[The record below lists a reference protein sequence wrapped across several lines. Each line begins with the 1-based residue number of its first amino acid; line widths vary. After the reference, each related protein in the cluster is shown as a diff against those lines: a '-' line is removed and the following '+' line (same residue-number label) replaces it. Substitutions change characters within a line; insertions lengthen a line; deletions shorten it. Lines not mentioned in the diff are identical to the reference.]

1 MGHGRRNNGKR
12 SLMITGLLTF
22 LFFFAIIGCVLY
34 GRKLIR
40 TEKVDAVFGNPER
53 AQGGIHWVI
62 VGSSFLLL
70 VWLYYSWD
78 IAKSFFPKSANEL
91 CQVGKVNES
100 LLSLKYLFPIDE
112 RQLKS
117 TSVIETESEN
127 LNKITIEIE
136 KSGIENQDK
145 SNLLNFVSQTKNTI
159 PLLTNEQLLNNDTRE
174 QIKLINKKII
184 NLTENF
190 KRSDYP
196 NESTEQELERIEAAK
211 EEGSWKASST
221 SIENTIEIP
230 FIPKTKRGL
239 KFQAA
244 ATELNLISDEFFELK
259 NHNEQYTSA
268 LEKLKKE
275 IKDYRSNL
283 SSSKEISSSLA
294 KDILK
299 IARRIEYASIFPPNT
314 LDDMQASIINFD
326 NLQKKEQGGLRWVDL
341 LLFPSGTIISSG
353 PSCSEQGSGRWLP
366 KPSDTLNKFTLM
378 LNPNVGYKQIPLIW
392 YEMMDVSKI
401 IGFLIPDWFADILP
415 GEYPVHDEQGEVKPN
430 FKSKVLS
437 FVTGD
442 FNLFKIPIPTGHIW
456 DSFLR
461 VFLGLVAGIIV
472 GVPLG
477 LFMGLN
483 RFAKGFF
490 DPLIELY
497 RPVPPLAWAP
507 LVISVLGIDNL
518 GKVFLLFMVSLSI
531 MIISARAGA
540 SGTQL
545 SKIHAA
551 HSLGA
556 SKWQI
561 LRHVIFPNSLPEI
574 LTGIRVA
581 TGMCW
586 GTLVAAEFLAGT
598 TGVGFVEN
606 VAKKYFQYEVI
617 WITIFIMGMLGLIFD
632 ITIRKIIDKTIP
644 WRGKG

>member
-1 MGHGRRNNGKR
+1 
-12 SLMITGLLTF
+12 MITGFLTF
-22 LFFFAIIGCVLY
+22 LFFFAIVGCVLY

-53 AQGGIHWVI
+53 AKGGIHWVI

-70 VWLYYSWD
+70 IWLYYSWD
-78 IAKSFFPKSANEL
+78 IAKSFFPRSANEL

-100 LLSLKYLFPIDE
+100 LLSLKYLFPIEE

-117 TSVIETESEN
+117 TSVIETETEN
-127 LNKITIEIE
+127 LSKITIEIE
-136 KSGIENQDK
+136 KSGIKNQDK
-145 SNLLNFVSQTKNTI
+145 SKLIDFISQTKNTI

-174 QIKLINKKII
+174 QIKIINEKIV
-184 NLTENF
+184 NLTESF

-196 NESTEQELERIEAAK
+196 NESVEQEMKRLEAAR

-244 ATELNLISDEFFELK
+244 ATELNSISDEFFELR
-259 NHNEQYTSA
+259 NHNEQYASA

-275 IKDYRSNL
+275 IKDYRTSL
-283 SSSKEISSSLA
+283 GSSEEISSSFA
-294 KDILK
+294 KDVLK

-314 LDDMQASIINFD
+314 LKDMQASIINFD
-326 NLQKKEQGGLRWVDL
+326 NVQKKEQGSLRWVDIF
-341 LLFPSGTIISSG
+341 LFPSGTIISSG

-366 KPSDTLNKFTLM
+366 KPSDTLNKFSLM

-415 GEYPVHDEQGEVKPN
+415 GEYPVHNEKGEVKPN

>member
-1 MGHGRRNNGKR
+1 
-12 SLMITGLLTF
+12 MITGFLTF

-40 TEKVDAVFGNPER
+40 TEKVGAVFGNPER

-127 LNKITIEIE
+127 LNKISIEIE
-136 KSGIENQDK
+136 KSGIKNQDK
-145 SNLLNFVSQTKNTI
+145 SKLINFVSQTKNTI
-159 PLLTNEQLLNNDTRE
+159 PLLTNEQLLSNDTRE
-174 QIKLINKKII
+174 QIKLINEKII

-196 NESTEQELERIEAAK
+196 NESAEQELERIEAAE

-275 IKDYRSNL
+275 IKDYRDSL
-283 SSSKEISSSLA
+283 SSSEEISSSLG

-314 LDDMQASIINFD
+314 LNDMQASIINFD
-326 NLQKKEQGGLRWVDL
+326 NVQKKEQGSLRWVDL

-415 GEYPVHDEQGEVKPN
+415 GEYPVHNEQGEVKPN

>member
-1 MGHGRRNNGKR
+1 
-12 SLMITGLLTF
+12 MITAFLTF
-22 LFFFAIIGCVLY
+22 VFFFAIVGCVLY
-34 GRKLIR
+34 GRKLIK

-78 IAKSFFPKSANEL
+78 IAKSFFPRSANEL

-100 LLSLKYLFPIDE
+100 LLSLKYLFPIEE

-117 TSVIETESEN
+117 TSVIETETEN
-127 LNKITIEIE
+127 LNKIIIEIE
-136 KSGIENQDK
+136 KSEEVKSQDK
-145 SNLLNFVSQTKNTI
+145 NKLLNFVSQTKNTI
-159 PLLTNEQLLNNDTRE
+159 PLLTNEKLLNNETKE
-174 QIKLINKKII
+174 QIKIINNKII

-190 KRSDYP
+190 RKKDYP
-196 NESTEQELERIEAAK
+196 NESAEQEIERIEAAK

-230 FIPKTKRGL
+230 SIPKTKRGL

-244 ATELNLISDEFFELK
+244 AEELNLISDEFFELR
-259 NHNEQYTSA
+259 NHNSQYTSA

-275 IKDYRSNL
+275 IKDFRTNL
-283 SSSKEISSSLA
+283 GSSEEIASSFA

-314 LDDMQASIINFD
+314 LKDMQLSIINFD
-326 NLQKKEQGGLRWVDL
+326 KAQKKEQGTLRWVDI

-366 KPSDTLNKFTLM
+366 KPSDTINKFTLM

-401 IGFLIPDWFADILP
+401 IGFLIPDWFADVLP
-415 GEYPVHDEQGEVKPN
+415 GEYPVHNEQGEVKPN

-477 LFMGLN
+477 FFMGLN

-617 WITIFIMGMLGLIFD
+617 WITIFIMGMLGLLFD

>member
-1 MGHGRRNNGKR
+1 MV
-12 SLMITGLLTF
+12 TGFLTF

-53 AQGGIHWVI
+53 AKGGIHWVI

-70 VWLYYSWD
+70 IWLYYSWD

-100 LLSLKYLFPIDE
+100 LLSLKYLFPIEE

-117 TSVIETESEN
+117 TSVIETETEN
-127 LNKITIEIE
+127 LNKIIIEIE
-136 KSGIENQDK
+136 NSENVKNQDK
-145 SNLLNFVSQTKNTI
+145 NKLFDFVKQTKNTI
-159 PLLTNEQLLNNDTRE
+159 PLLTNEKLLNNKTVE
-174 QIKLINKKII
+174 QIEIINSKIV

-196 NESTEQELERIEAAK
+196 NESADQEIERIKAAN
-211 EEGSWKASST
+211 EEGPWKASST

-230 FIPKTKRGL
+230 SVPKTKRGL
-239 KFQAA
+239 KFQTA
-244 ATELNLISDEFFELK
+244 ATELNLISDEFFELR
-259 NHNEQYTSA
+259 NHNEQYASA
-268 LEKLKKE
+268 LDKLKKE
-275 IKDYRSNL
+275 IKDYRTNL
-283 SSSKEISSSLA
+283 SSSEEISSSLA

-314 LDDMQASIINFD
+314 LKNMQASIINFD
-326 NLQKKEQGGLRWVDL
+326 NIQKEEQGSLRWIDI
-341 LLFPSGTIISSG
+341 LFFPTGTIISSG

-366 KPSDTLNKFTLM
+366 KPSDTINKFTLM

-401 IGFLIPDWFADILP
+401 IGFLMPDWFADILP
-415 GEYPVHDEQGEVKPN
+415 GEYPVHNERGEVKPN

-442 FNLFKIPIPTGHIW
+442 FKFFKIPIPTGHIW

-461 VFLGLVAGIIV
+461 VFLGLIAGIIV

-617 WITIFIMGMLGLIFD
+617 WITIFIMGMLGLVFD
-632 ITIRKIIDKTIP
+632 ITLRKIIDKTIP

>member
-1 MGHGRRNNGKR
+1 
-12 SLMITGLLTF
+12 MITGFLTF
-22 LFFFAIIGCVLY
+22 LFFFAIVGCVLY

-53 AQGGIHWVI
+53 AKGGIHWVI

-100 LLSLKYLFPIDE
+100 LLSLKYLFPIEE

-117 TSVIETESEN
+117 TSVIETETEN

-136 KSGIENQDK
+136 KSGIKNQNK
-145 SNLLNFVSQTKNTI
+145 SKLFNFISQTKNTI

-174 QIKLINKKII
+174 QIKIINEKII
-184 NLTENF
+184 DLTENF
-190 KRSDYP
+190 KSSDYP
-196 NESTEQELERIEAAK
+196 NESAEQEIERIEAAK
-211 EEGSWKASST
+211 KEGSWKASST

-244 ATELNLISDEFFELK
+244 ATELNLISDEFFELR
-259 NHNEQYTSA
+259 NHNEQYASA

-275 IKDYRSNL
+275 IKDYRTSL
-283 SSSKEISSSLA
+283 GSSEEISSSFA

-314 LDDMQASIINFD
+314 LKDMQASIIDFD
-326 NLQKKEQGGLRWVDL
+326 NVQKKEQGSLRWVDI

-401 IGFLIPDWFADILP
+401 IGFIIPDWFADILP
-415 GEYPVHDEQGEVKPN
+415 GEYPVHNEKGEVNPN

-442 FNLFKIPIPTGHIW
+442 FDLFKIPIPTGHIW

-598 TGVGFVEN
+598 TGIGFVEN

-617 WITIFIMGMLGLIFD
+617 WITIFIMGMLGLVFD

>member
-1 MGHGRRNNGKR
+1 
-12 SLMITGLLTF
+12 MITGFLTF

-127 LNKITIEIE
+127 LDKITIEIE
-136 KSGIENQDK
+136 KSGVKNQDK
-145 SNLLNFVSQTKNTI
+145 SKLLNFVSQTKNTI
-159 PLLTNEQLLNNDTRE
+159 PLLTNEQLLNNETRE
-174 QIKLINKKII
+174 QIKLINEKII

-196 NESTEQELERIEAAK
+196 NESAEQELERIEAAK

-244 ATELNLISDEFFELK
+244 ASELNLISDEFFELK
-259 NHNEQYTSA
+259 NHNEQYVSA

-275 IKDYRSNL
+275 IKDYRDSL
-283 SSSKEISSSLA
+283 SSSEEISSSLA

-314 LDDMQASIINFD
+314 LNDMQASIINFD
-326 NLQKKEQGGLRWVDL
+326 NVQKKEQGSLRWVDL

-415 GEYPVHDEQGEVKPN
+415 GEYPVHNEQGEVKPN

-632 ITIRKIIDKTIP
+632 ITIKKIIDKTIP

>member
-1 MGHGRRNNGKR
+1 
-12 SLMITGLLTF
+12 MITAFLTF
-22 LFFFAIIGCVLY
+22 VFFFAIVGCVLY
-34 GRKLIR
+34 GRKLIK

-100 LLSLKYLFPIDE
+100 LLSLKYLFPIEE

-117 TSVIETESEN
+117 TSVIETETEN
-127 LNKITIEIE
+127 LNKIIIEIE
-136 KSGIENQDK
+136 KSEEVKSQDK
-145 SNLLNFVSQTKNTI
+145 NKLLNFVSQTKNTI
-159 PLLTNEQLLNNDTRE
+159 PLLTNEKLLNNETEE
-174 QIKLINKKII
+174 QIKIINNKII

-190 KRSDYP
+190 RKKDYP
-196 NESTEQELERIEAAK
+196 NESAEQEIERIEAAK

-230 FIPKTKRGL
+230 SIPKTKRGL

-244 ATELNLISDEFFELK
+244 AEELNLISDEFFELR
-259 NHNEQYTSA
+259 NHNSQYTSA

-275 IKDYRSNL
+275 IKDFRTNL
-283 SSSKEISSSLA
+283 GSSEEISSSFA

-314 LDDMQASIINFD
+314 LKDMQLSIINFD
-326 NLQKKEQGGLRWVDL
+326 KAQKKEQGTLRWVDI

-366 KPSDTLNKFTLM
+366 KPSDTINKFTLM

-401 IGFLIPDWFADILP
+401 IGFLIPDWFADVLP
-415 GEYPVHDEQGEVKPN
+415 GEYPVHNEQGEVKPN

-617 WITIFIMGMLGLIFD
+617 WITIFIMGMLGLLFD